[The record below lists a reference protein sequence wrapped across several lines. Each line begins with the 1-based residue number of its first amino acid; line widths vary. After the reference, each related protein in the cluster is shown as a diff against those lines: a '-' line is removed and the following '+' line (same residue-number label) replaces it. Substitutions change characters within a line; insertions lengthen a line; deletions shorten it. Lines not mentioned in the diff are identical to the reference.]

1 MDLTSAH
8 LRYLL
13 TIYQLSQAQPEVR
26 SASVAEALGVSRPSV
41 ARMLAILSEKELVTK
56 EYYGRVTLTDQG
68 AALARQQMEYVR
80 CLALR
85 LSALGLDLTAQEAE
99 EAALALVEVL
109 PSRCRELLL
118 KYQ

>member
-1 MDLTSAH
+1 MELTNTH

-13 TIYQLSQAQPEVR
+13 TIYQLSQVRLEVR

-80 CLALR
+80 RLALR
-85 LSALGLDLTAQEAE
+85 LPALGLDLSAQEAE
-99 EAALALVEVL
+99 EAARALAEAL
-109 PSRCRELLL
+109 PKRCRELL
-118 KYQ
+118 

>member
-56 EYYGRVTLTDQG
+56 EHYGRIALTG
-68 AALARQQMEYVR
+68 RGVALARQQMEYVR